1 MSDNDNQPHDEKV
14 AQMEAAMLASARQR
28 TDAAAEALFS
38 QVAKRN
44 RGAVLALSKEF
55 AHERRIVDMRVG
67 RETHLTQMMELKDII
82 LRNALS
88 SADTWREIAR
98 RHGADLDARPCGRTE
113 GDRAM
118 TDAFLGNQFD
128 RIIALFDSQGVT
140 DREEIRFFMGLTD
153 EDELL
158 APPPHVY
165 GDACQAA
172 AQVILEACIGGAI
185 KDRFDA
191 TAAFGAYLQ
200 APDGP
205 FGNKPAAVWEID
217 RHGNCRSR

>member
-1 MSDNDNQPHDEKV
+1 MTTTTSRTMRRWRRWRPRCWPRRDSAPT
-14 AQMEAAMLASARQR
+14 LPPRPCSARSLSG
-28 TDAAAEALFS
+28 TA
-38 QVAKRN
+38 
-44 RGAVLALSKEF
+44 GAVLALSKEF

-128 RIIALFDSQGVT
+128 RIIALFNSQGVT